1 MPPLFYFFL
10 ALACLLVGY
19 FVYSK
24 IVEKL
29 FIPNYDRPTPA
40 VTMNDGVDYLK
51 LPTWKVF
58 LIQLLNIAGVGP
70 VFGPILGA
78 LYGPAAL
85 FWIVIGSLVAG
96 AVHDYFSGMMS
107 LRYAGQSI
115 PDVIGFTLGNGFKQ
129 FMRLFSLVLLVLV
142 GVVFVTAPA
151 TMLAGLTP
159 DWMDMRFWIAVIFIY
174 YFAAT
179 ILPIDVIIA
188 KIYPLFALVLI
199 IMAVGVSAGLIFK
212 GYAFY
217 NWSEIGTEG
226 IFANLHPD
234 RLPMWPLMF
243 ITIACGALSGF
254 HATQS
259 PLMSRCLINERSGR
273 SVFYGA
279 MIAESVI
286 ALIWATA
293 AMTYFG
299 SPVELAEAL
308 KGTPSA
314 VVNTVSLG
322 LLGTVGGILAILGV
336 VVLPI
341 TSGDTAFRAA
351 RLIVGDVTRL
361 PQKKIGNRLLIAM
374 PIFIVGI
381 VICQIDFEV
390 IWRYFGWSNQTL
402 ATVVLWAAAAYVVRR
417 GTNHWFVTVPATFMT
432 ATCISYIC
440 VESKLGFGMSFEVSA
455 TIGVISAL
463 AALVWFLASLKKF
476 RDKIELEIP
485 ISFAAPATVGSVGSG
500 GVDLGKGA

>member
-1 MPPLFYFFL
+1 MPPVIYFFI
-10 ALACLLVGY
+10 ALAALLVGY
-19 FVYSK
+19 LIYSK
-24 IVEKL
+24 VVERL

-40 VTMNDGVDYLK
+40 ISMNDGVDYLK

-115 PDVIGFTLGNGFKQ
+115 PDVIGFTLGKGFKQ
-129 FMRLFSLVLLVLV
+129 FMRVFSLVLLMLV

-151 TMLAGLTP
+151 GMLAALTP
-159 DWMDMRFWIAVIFIY
+159 DLKILPFEWFTPFAFWLAIIFLY
-174 YFAAT
+174 YFLAT
-179 ILPIDVIIA
+179 ILPIDVIIGRL
-188 KIYPLFALVLI
+188 YPIFAVVLI
-199 IMAVGVSAGLIFK
+199 VMAVGVSAGLIYH
-212 GYAFY
+212 GYTFY
-217 NWSEIGTEG
+217 NWADIKTEG
-226 IFANLHPD
+226 IFANLHPGH
-234 RLPMWPLMF
+234 LPMWPLMF

-259 PLMSRCLINERSGR
+259 PLMSRCLISERDGR
-273 SVFYGA
+273 RVFYGA

-293 AMTYFG
+293 AMTFYN
-299 SPVELAEAL
+299 SPDAL
-308 KGTPSA
+308 NAILSPKGASPA
-314 VVNTVSLG
+314 LVVNEVSLT
-322 LLGTVGGILAILGV
+322 LLGSVGGILAILGV

-341 TSGDTAFRAA
+341 TSGDTSFRAA
-351 RLIVGDVTRL
+351 RLLISDFTGMKQR
-361 PQKKIGNRLLIAM
+361 KMGNRLIIAV
-374 PIFIVGI
+374 PLFVIGI
-381 VICQIDFEV
+381 IIAQVEFTV
-390 IWRYFGWSNQTL
+390 IWRYFGWSNQSL

-417 GTNHWFVTVPATFMT
+417 GTNHWIVTVPAVFMT
-432 ATCISYIC
+432 ATCICYIC
-440 VESKLGFGMSFEVSA
+440 VEKKLGFGLPFDVSA
-455 TIGVISAL
+455 TIGVAAAL

-476 RDKIELEIP
+476 RKNIVLEIP
-485 ISFAAPATVGSVGSG
+485 VGQMPETPAA
-500 GVDLGKGA
+500 

>member
-24 IVEKL
+24 IVERL
-29 FIPNYDRPTPA
+29 FIPNYGRPTPA
-40 VTMNDGVDYLK
+40 ESMNDGVDYIK

-107 LRYAGQSI
+107 LRYAGQSV
-115 PDVIGFTLGNGFKQ
+115 PDVIGYTLGNGFKQ
-129 FMRLFSLVLLVLV
+129 FMRVFSLVLLVLV
-142 GVVFVTAPA
+142 GVVFVSAPA
-151 TMLAGLTP
+151 GMLAVLTP
-159 DWMDMRFWIAVIFIY
+159 DWMNLTFWVAIIFVY
-174 YFAAT
+174 YFLAT

-199 IMAVGVSAGLIFK
+199 IMAVGVSGGLIAK
-212 GYAFY
+212 GFTFY
-217 NWSEIGTEG
+217 NWQAIGTEG
-226 IFANLHPD
+226 IFANLHPQG
-234 RLPMWPLMF
+234 LPMWPLMF

-259 PLMSRCLINERSGR
+259 PLMSRCLINEREGR
-273 SVFYGA
+273 VVFYGA

-293 AMTYFG
+293 AMTYFQ
-299 SPVELAEAL
+299 SPAELFEILRSGPA
-308 KGTPSA
+308 K
-314 VVNTVSLG
+314 VVTDVSLG

-351 RLIVGDVTRL
+351 RLIIADVTKL
-361 PQKKIGNRLLIAM
+361 PQKKVLNRLFIAV
-374 PIFIVGI
+374 PIFVIGI
-381 VICQIDFEV
+381 VIAQIDFAV

-402 ATVVLWAAAAYVVRR
+402 ATVVLWAAAAYVVKR
-417 GTNHWFVTVPATFMT
+417 GTNHWIVTVPAVFMT

-440 VESKLGFGMSFEVSA
+440 VETQLGFGLPFNVSA
-455 TIGVISAL
+455 TIGVAAAL
-463 AALVWFLASLKKF
+463 GSLVWFLASIKKF
-476 RDKIELEIP
+476 KDKVILEL
-485 ISFAAPATVGSVGSG
+485 
-500 GVDLGKGA
+500 